1 MGRVD
6 AYAIMIGKLTPRLIT
21 YAWMLSVCLASVVG
35 CVLVGT
41 GRASSIAMAVLV
53 GCTTLPV
60 AAPWLVRRIASGDP
74 LYLYFPIML
83 VAVTLRVIWDTGVA
97 GLQFA
102 AALVLICSILLSG
115 FAGRLLARKR
125 NVLLLLAI
133 LACAILIIGWY
144 ASFPGLR
151 QKNAV
156 GGAVFYLL
164 LLSGIVFLRD
174 RFWLSAYLLSSAA
187 VVVAIFDMRSIVIVC
202 AIIVF
207 AMYHPLGK
215 SPRILFLAVVV
226 MILGTIIVVSVM
238 QTGAF
243 DKYLQAYNSHFQ
255 RGLESGRDVIW
266 PMVLDQASAAPYFG
280 LGFDAGKFSFRDE
293 EMSAHNQYLE
303 ILVQQGGVG
312 VLLVA
317 LLLTIIANKASV
329 SIRDDFCRQRF
340 SGVFCGIVYANNF
353 EVQLFQNLFYIGLVQ
368 WLLIALTLYGEMPR
382 TLGTRASSG
391 GNSGA

>member
-1 MGRVD
+1 
-6 AYAIMIGKLTPRLIT
+6 
-21 YAWMLSVCLASVVG
+21 
-35 CVLVGT
+35 
-41 GRASSIAMAVLV
+41 MAVLV
-53 GCTTLPV
+53 GGATLPV
-60 AAPWLVRRIASGDP
+60 AVPWFIRRLSSGDP
-74 LYLYFPIML
+74 LYLYFAFML
-83 VAVTLRVIWDTGVA
+83 MAVTLRVIWDTGVA

-102 AALVLICSILLSG
+102 AALLLISSILLCG
-115 FAGRLLARKR
+115 FAGRVLARKR
-125 NVLLLLAI
+125 NVLLLLAV
-133 LACAILIIGWY
+133 LACAILVIAWY
-144 ASFPGLR
+144 AGFPGLR

-164 LLSGIVFLRD
+164 LLSGVVFFRD
-174 RFWLSAYLLSSAA
+174 RFWLSAYLLASAA
-187 VVVAIFDMRSIVIVC
+187 VVVAVFDMRSIAIVC

-215 SPRILFLAVVV
+215 SPRALFLAVVV

-238 QTGAF
+238 RTGEF

-266 PMVLDQASAAPYFG
+266 PMVLDQAAVAPYFG
-280 LGFDAGKFSFRDE
+280 SGFDAGKFSFRDE

-303 ILVQQGGVG
+303 ILVQQGAVG
-312 VLLVA
+312 VLLVV
-317 LLLTIIANKASV
+317 LLLAIIANKASV

-340 SGVFCGIVYANNF
+340 TGVFCGIIYANNF

-382 TLGTRASSG
+382 TSEALTSPGREA
-391 GNSGA
+391 AA